1 MAAQPT
7 RYRFTVDEYYQMAD
21 AGIFTEDSP
30 VELID
35 GEIVEMVALGGR
47 HIRCVTMLTRLLV
60 FAVGPNLY
68 VSPQNSVRLDI
79 RSEPEPDFA
88 ILRALPEGR
97 TPPRTEDVVLVIE
110 VADTSLLYDL
120 NVKVPLYARAGIPE
134 LWVVDLTAP
143 RVVQLANPEDGRYT
157 NVAEFHVGDHVIS
170 QMIPAVNIAVADI
183 FA

>member
-7 RYRFTVDEYYQMAD
+7 RYRFTVDEYHQMAD

-30 VELID
+30 VELVE
-35 GEIVEMVALGGR
+35 GSIVEMVAVDGK
-47 HIRCVTMLTRLLV
+47 HIRCVTMLTHLLV
-60 FAVGPNLY
+60 YAVGPELY

-88 ILRALPEGR
+88 ILRALREGR

-134 LWVVDLTAP
+134 LWIVDLTAL
-143 RVVQLANPEDGRYT
+143 RVIQHVRPEDGRYT
-157 NVAEFHVGDHVIS
+157 DVAEFHGGHHVIS
-170 QMIPAVNIAVADI
+170 QITPSVNIAVADI